1 MSEQQRGI
9 RKTLWQLS
17 GLLALMVVFTIA
29 LVPLYDVFCEVTGL
43 NGKPRRVD
51 EAALQAAL
59 ASSQQ
64 RPLQVQFVTR
74 VGQGLPIRF
83 QSALGQQSPV
93 LGGRNQTEFTFEN
106 HGDSDLT
113 VRTVPSI
120 SPPEASPHILK
131 IECFCFQEM
140 VLKAGEKKQVGL
152 MYLVGAKLPDHVAAV
167 TLSYTVYPVADAPA
181 VAQEASL

>member
-1 MSEQQRGI
+1 
-9 RKTLWQLS
+9 
-17 GLLALMVVFTIA
+17 MVIFTIA

-51 EAALQAAL
+51 DAALQAAL
-59 ASSQQ
+59 SRSQQ
-64 RPLQVQFVTR
+64 RPLQMQFVTR
-74 VGQGLPIRF
+74 VGQGLPVQFR
-83 QSALGQQSPV
+83 SQQAAQRPV
-93 LGGRNQTEFTFEN
+93 VGGRNQTHFTFEN
-106 HGDSDLT
+106 QSDTDLL

-181 VAQEASL
+181 VAEEASL